1 MAALIKAGAST
12 ETEMKAKK
20 FKIEDAMHATRAGVE
35 EGIVPGGGT
44 ALLRA
49 ADALVTLKGD
59 DADEQTGIT
68 IVRKALEQPVRQ
80 IAENAGVEGSVVVDK
95 IRAQKDPNFGLNAD
109 TVEYVDLLKAGV
121 VDPAKVVRTALQ
133 NAASIA
139 SLLLTTEV
147 LVTDLPEKKGAAPMG
162 GGMPGG
168 MGGEGMY

>member
-1 MAALIKAGAST
+1 
-12 ETEMKAKK
+12 
-20 FKIEDAMHATRAGVE
+20 MHATRAGVE

-49 ADALVTLKGD
+49 ADALVSLKGD

-95 IRAQKDPNFGLNAD
+95 IRAQKDPNFGLNAE
-109 TVEYVDLLKAGV
+109 TLQYGDLLKQGV

-147 LVTDLPEKKGAAPMG
+147 LVTDIPEKKPAMAG

-168 MGGEGMY
+168 MPGGDMY